1 MMLTKSYTYVLP
13 MLSEY
18 ILLRKD
24 FLMNSFIGDV
34 EYAEYDNHIF
44 LLHKFRGSKSFLLY
58 EHELSNSNLFVDSY
72 DPDKHSTMH
81 VFKVPK
87 KYQKQYDLFKEG
99 KYSKLDYEYKVL
111 IFKFHGITDP
121 EHRVAKV
128 LFKHEDLKEEI
139 EDRIGAEI
147 PKGNEL
153 SSVPDLSV
161 EIFSEKFK
169 TKKPLKPEEKPFE

>member
-1 MMLTKSYTYVLP
+1 MMLNKSYTYILP
-13 MLSEY
+13 MLSDY
-18 ILLRKD
+18 LIIRKD
-24 FLMNSFIGDV
+24 YLMNSFIGDK
-34 EYAEYDNHIF
+34 EYPEYDNHIF

-58 EHELSNSNLFVDSY
+58 EHELTSHNLFVDSY
-72 DPDKHSTMH
+72 DPDKYTTMH

-87 KYQKQYDLFKEG
+87 KYQEQYDLFKEG

-111 IFKFHGITDP
+111 IFKFHAITDP

-139 EDRIGAEI
+139 EDRIGVEI

-153 SSVPDLSV
+153 SSVPDLDTELYKSHMKV
-161 EIFSEKFK
+161 IN
-169 TKKPLKPEEKPFE
+169 PLKPEEKPFD